1 VLGRRSIEP
10 GYGLWCLPGGFV
22 NHDEDPAGAAV
33 RECMEEINARV
44 DLTGLIGVY
53 HVAKT
58 TTSSMVG
65 IAYRGRLSEGAAITA
80 GPEMLEVRVFP
91 LDGLPPIAFPSHQA
105 VLAAYLRSPELV
117 VGPEP
122 LTAAA
127 GARPASP
134 PSPRPAAPG
143 AVDDSPG
150 HRSRACVENGLQP
163 EKQANLEAGKPEA
176 LSGKDR
182 DEGAE
187 RSPDEGHADEPDRD
201 GHKSRLPCQRPK
213 RFAQREPLARVLAR
227 LARRQ
232 GAGDGEDQKRRRHG
246 DVSPQVDPLESETG
260 DSRPKREADLHR

>member
-1 VLGRRSIEP
+1 MNCGAPLVPRTIEGREMEACPNDDYVLWRDPKVATAVVVEAGGGIVLGRRSIEP

-65 IAYRGRLSEGAAITA
+65 IAYRGCLSEGAAITA

-105 VLAAYLRSPELV
+105 VLAAYLRSPELA
-117 VGPEP
+117 VGPEA

-134 PSPRPAAPG
+134 PSPGPAP
-143 AVDDSPG
+143 
-150 HRSRACVENGLQP
+150 
-163 EKQANLEAGKPEA
+163 
-176 LSGKDR
+176 
-182 DEGAE
+182 
-187 RSPDEGHADEPDRD
+187 
-201 GHKSRLPCQRPK
+201 QRP
-213 RFAQREPLARVLAR
+213 
-227 LARRQ
+227 RRK
-232 GAGDGEDQKRRRHG
+232 G
-246 DVSPQVDPLESETG
+246 
-260 DSRPKREADLHR
+260 

>member
-1 VLGRRSIEP
+1 MGHFCVNCGAPLVPRTIEGRELEACPNDDYVLWRDPKVATAVVVEAGGGIVLGRRSIEP

-117 VGPEP
+117 VGPEA

-134 PSPRPAAPG
+134 PSPGPAP
-143 AVDDSPG
+143 
-150 HRSRACVENGLQP
+150 
-163 EKQANLEAGKPEA
+163 
-176 LSGKDR
+176 
-182 DEGAE
+182 
-187 RSPDEGHADEPDRD
+187 
-201 GHKSRLPCQRPK
+201 
-213 RFAQREPLARVLAR
+213 
-227 LARRQ
+227 RRQ
-232 GAGDGEDQKRRRHG
+232 RRKG
-246 DVSPQVDPLESETG
+246 
-260 DSRPKREADLHR
+260 